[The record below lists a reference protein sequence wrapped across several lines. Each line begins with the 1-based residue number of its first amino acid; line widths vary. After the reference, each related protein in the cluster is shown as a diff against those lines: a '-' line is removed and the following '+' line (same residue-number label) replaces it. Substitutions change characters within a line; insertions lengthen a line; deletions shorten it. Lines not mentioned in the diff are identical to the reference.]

1 MSGSETNHCNDLLC
15 IAEIFESIAN
25 KDEQALARTLERS
38 SIETVLLFESVYGI
52 SPLLHCVQT
61 GEMSRLGLVR
71 RLLVSGLCDSETVDS
86 KGRTVLAGLVG
97 AQQAQ
102 TQGTAAGFLERMIE
116 IVIEGADDTTACY
129 RMLKHNSLALFQAFL
144 ELKQFDERR
153 LFECLTGAL
162 TKLSVKQVLLSADL
176 RVFVMFKLADFG
188 FRRLSGD
195 WTGGCDKTTD
205 EWKDHID
212 VVSDCW
218 NVIGKSYDTGSYG
231 DVDDRLLQ
239 RLHVLH
245 NHLYFLQHKKFL
257 DYLALREAIFCVA
270 VFWNVLKNPATFTV
284 YRVIVNKRIVIEC
297 IRMIAFQLMKVKRF
311 LEQTEQKLCEI
322 VKEGESLIVKKKEYL
337 IEDIMN
343 KMKISC
349 KPTVIKQ
356 FEEKSIAIGKGNSN
370 RDMLIK
376 DMIKRIRKDDK
387 EWADTKSHEL
397 RALRQ
402 TQKEWLIEQLETRL
416 KCVKQPKNVA
426 DLIMAELKRNRVDTV
441 AARIV
446 ASESFDLEH
455 LMRGKDR
462 RTRRKM
468 IKCYGQLRQLY
479 SLDKIVLAFAQVARV
494 NPANVELF
502 QDSLKRTVMILGE
515 MLKNTNSTPNMPND
529 RLEDAMGRMI
539 SHRFADIVISIR
551 NSYARQFSLS
561 RLLIDAEL
569 ERRVYSFLPNHTVAV
584 RMVINLL
591 FVLVMVEVRRSF
603 YGQLVRC
610 GSLEA
615 LRSLLIYAGEKDVL
629 FPTIHI
635 AFEQVT
641 GYFSLVK
648 ELLAELR
655 ENPIGNTIEF
665 AQLEEQFEVQCG
677 IVEEVQAMLATEREL
692 DYENLRKTCFSC
704 NDLPTIRRLLHW
716 KIDTYRPNV
725 VLESICSKWNAK
737 TSNLSR
743 IHWMD
748 TRLTWI
754 DTETMSN
761 KLAMITCAIG
771 DADAYYNI
779 GHTGKLIEQLG
790 IADEVDEEGVDQLN
804 KRLAPYYANIF
815 FLDNKW
821 KVLESFCKQRRLSWN
836 KTLVRQL
843 RQRDQELLQTL
854 YDERRHKLKTIFE
867 QNDIQTVEVLQIAN
881 IIIKEDTLASLEH
894 LQLELCEILT
904 AVGYFGDSFHC
915 VKQRIPMIQGKNFR
929 NLLAHDSLSYNMLT
943 DSGNAKT
950 ILNAYIFVHT
960 EVRLFE
966 SRQQDPIELH
976 LPSLA
981 DMYRWLEEQQ
991 QLLASFQCN
1000 DVRRVHALM
1009 RSGGAI
1015 TAYFCFTPNAEH
1027 YPAAMLSAGNTI
1039 QGFCDRAPSIVP
1051 LLGRYFPYLREL
1063 YHRPEFALETA
1074 IVQRDFETAFK
1085 LVDETKPLEGL
1096 FYSWPKL
1103 MMRLSPAA
1111 KASKTLTERRNLL
1124 DQFLDYGNEECIREM
1139 VRLYPDFCNTLVDRH
1154 TVDKAILRGLR
1165 STAELM
1171 MQGTN
1176 QMYLNAL
1183 ERLVILHWNDTLE
1196 NITIKSP
1203 NNDEFMS
1210 TILRAAIKARN
1221 ETALKHI
1228 LGKTQTNATILGEC
1242 YLTAASFGRCS
1253 ILKHLL
1259 QVYPLA
1265 DQTVLS
1271 TAIHKAALSN
1281 QWPCVRLLLE
1291 ADAPVDVLV
1300 TGYQDEDANV
1310 LLLLVASGQVKL
1322 IRRIRTL
1329 DPSIYGTRTNHPL
1342 AVAVGNDTASGRMV
1356 QALRAHGFGWLDS
1369 SATLH
1374 EVILEEYEQPAWKA
1388 IWGEIDHQL
1397 SRYQFTNGSDHV
1409 EFNVSLLHRWKTICF
1424 VEECNMDRTSLCCA
1438 AETKNPRVIRELLDR
1453 ACSMRQIEGVGVLGD
1468 VVFQKEGSFVHYY
1481 KKADNVTWSMES
1493 CCADMISR
1501 MEGLLQEGMI
1511 WHELTIVVG
1520 NVSVSMTVLKVTH
1533 VPKDVALELRDSTLL
1548 EDNLQ
1553 DLLNFT
1559 DAFGGSKTVVY
1570 GTFYQ
1575 GQRAIHFLRNEDLA
1589 CVYDVFPPDASV
1601 DLSNTLNIRAA
1612 EGKTVLG
1619 KIVEAHFDLETVQLL
1634 VQHGANPLLAD
1645 CHGNSIIH
1653 SALCMLPDAALYLME
1668 ECLTRD
1674 LRNAKGDTLL
1684 ELDDRTDGNKL
1695 IHMAASCGQ
1704 QIVVAKLLDLNIDVT
1719 VRNAYGCT
1727 PAHVAVVVPLVNSI
1741 STLKQLLDYD
1751 RTPVDMTDRDGGTLL
1766 VWAAKTGSIEML
1778 NLIMQYKPNLTLP
1791 ANRRALYEAVNLQYV
1806 DWAKRFLQH
1815 AIEAGAREVT
1825 KMEDAADDVVIL
1837 SLRCADF
1844 ELSKALLE
1852 YELQHGLEDIT
1863 ERDRPRIESVLKA
1876 STSKIPQ
1883 VPVELYLSL
1892 KGLSE
1897 DRNFLTYLRNML
1909 AKLEPS
1915 REKDFN

>member
-1 MSGSETNHCNDLLC
+1 MSDSETKHSNDLLC

-71 RLLVSGLCDSETVDS
+71 RLLASGLCDSETVDS
-86 KGRTVLAGLVG
+86 KGRTVLAGLMG

-195 WTGGCDKTTD
+195 WTGGCDKTAD
-205 EWKDHID
+205 EWKDHIA

-322 VKEGESLIVKKKEYL
+322 VKEGESLIVQQKECL
-337 IEDIMN
+337 IEDIMKQI
-343 KMKISC
+343 KMSC

-356 FEEKSIAIGKGNSN
+356 FEEKSIAIGK
-370 RDMLIK
+370 
-376 DMIKRIRKDDK
+376 
-387 EWADTKSHEL
+387 
-397 RALRQ
+397 
-402 TQKEWLIEQLETRL
+402 
-416 KCVKQPKNVA
+416 
-426 DLIMAELKRNRVDTV
+426 ELKRNRVDTV

-446 ASESFDLEH
+446 ASESFNLEH

-462 RTRRKM
+462 STRRKM

-494 NPANVELF
+494 NPANVESF

-591 FVLVMVEVRRSF
+591 FVLVMAEVRRSF

-641 GYFSLVK
+641 GYFALVK

-716 KIDTYRPNV
+716 KIDTYRPNA
-725 VLESICSKWNAK
+725 VLESICSKWNANA
-737 TSNLSR
+737 SRLSR

-779 GHTGKLIEQLG
+779 GHTGELIEKLG

-821 KVLESFCKQRRLSWN
+821 KVLESFCKQRRLPWN

-843 RQRDQELLQTL
+843 RQRDQEMLQSL

-881 IIIKEDTLASLEH
+881 IIIKEDTLACLEH

-943 DSGNAKT
+943 DSGDAKT

-966 SRQQDPIELH
+966 SRQQDTIQLH

-1000 DVRRVHALM
+1000 DVQRVHELM
-1009 RSGGAI
+1009 RAGGAI
-1015 TAYFCFTPNAEH
+1015 TAYFCFTPNAKH

-1074 IVQRDFETAFK
+1074 IVRRDFETAFK

-1103 MMRLSPAA
+1103 MMRLSPAV

-1124 DQFLDYGNEECIREM
+1124 DQFLDYGNEESWW
-1139 VRLYPDFCNTLVDRH
+1139 
-1154 TVDKAILRGLR
+1154 TV
-1165 STAELM
+1165 
-1171 MQGTN
+1171 
-1176 QMYLNAL
+1176 
-1183 ERLVILHWNDTLE
+1183 
-1196 NITIKSP
+1196 
-1203 NNDEFMS
+1203 
-1210 TILRAAIKARN
+1210 
-1221 ETALKHI
+1221 
-1228 LGKTQTNATILGEC
+1228 TQ
-1242 YLTAASFGRCS
+1242 
-1253 ILKHLL
+1253 
-1259 QVYPLA
+1259 
-1265 DQTVLS
+1265 
-1271 TAIHKAALSN
+1271 
-1281 QWPCVRLLLE
+1281 
-1291 ADAPVDVLV
+1291 
-1300 TGYQDEDANV
+1300 
-1310 LLLLVASGQVKL
+1310 
-1322 IRRIRTL
+1322 
-1329 DPSIYGTRTNHPL
+1329 
-1342 AVAVGNDTASGRMV
+1342 
-1356 QALRAHGFGWLDS
+1356 
-1369 SATLH
+1369 
-1374 EVILEEYEQPAWKA
+1374 
-1388 IWGEIDHQL
+1388 
-1397 SRYQFTNGSDHV
+1397 
-1409 EFNVSLLHRWKTICF
+1409 
-1424 VEECNMDRTSLCCA
+1424 
-1438 AETKNPRVIRELLDR
+1438 
-1453 ACSMRQIEGVGVLGD
+1453 
-1468 VVFQKEGSFVHYY
+1468 
-1481 KKADNVTWSMES
+1481 
-1493 CCADMISR
+1493 
-1501 MEGLLQEGMI
+1501 
-1511 WHELTIVVG
+1511 
-1520 NVSVSMTVLKVTH
+1520 
-1533 VPKDVALELRDSTLL
+1533 
-1548 EDNLQ
+1548 
-1553 DLLNFT
+1553 
-1559 DAFGGSKTVVY
+1559 
-1570 GTFYQ
+1570 
-1575 GQRAIHFLRNEDLA
+1575 
-1589 CVYDVFPPDASV
+1589 
-1601 DLSNTLNIRAA
+1601 
-1612 EGKTVLG
+1612 
-1619 KIVEAHFDLETVQLL
+1619 
-1634 VQHGANPLLAD
+1634 
-1645 CHGNSIIH
+1645 
-1653 SALCMLPDAALYLME
+1653 
-1668 ECLTRD
+1668 
-1674 LRNAKGDTLL
+1674 
-1684 ELDDRTDGNKL
+1684 
-1695 IHMAASCGQ
+1695 
-1704 QIVVAKLLDLNIDVT
+1704 
-1719 VRNAYGCT
+1719 
-1727 PAHVAVVVPLVNSI
+1727 
-1741 STLKQLLDYD
+1741 
-1751 RTPVDMTDRDGGTLL
+1751 
-1766 VWAAKTGSIEML
+1766 
-1778 NLIMQYKPNLTLP
+1778 
-1791 ANRRALYEAVNLQYV
+1791 
-1806 DWAKRFLQH
+1806 
-1815 AIEAGAREVT
+1815 
-1825 KMEDAADDVVIL
+1825 
-1837 SLRCADF
+1837 
-1844 ELSKALLE
+1844 
-1852 YELQHGLEDIT
+1852 
-1863 ERDRPRIESVLKA
+1863 
-1876 STSKIPQ
+1876 
-1883 VPVELYLSL
+1883 
-1892 KGLSE
+1892 
-1897 DRNFLTYLRNML
+1897 
-1909 AKLEPS
+1909 
-1915 REKDFN
+1915 

>member
-1 MSGSETNHCNDLLC
+1 MAGSETKHSNDLLC

-38 SIETVLLFESVYGI
+38 SIETMLLFEFVYGI

-71 RLLVSGLCDSETVDS
+71 RLLASGLCDSETVDS

-97 AQQAQ
+97 AQQAL

-195 WTGGCDKTTD
+195 WTGGCDKTAD

-245 NHLYFLQHKKFL
+245 NHLYFLQYKKFL

-311 LEQTEQKLCEI
+311 LEQTEQKLSEV
-322 VKEGESLIVKKKEYL
+322 VKEGESLIVQQKECL
-337 IEDIMN
+337 IEDIMK
-343 KMKISC
+343 KMKIS
-349 KPTVIKQ
+349 
-356 FEEKSIAIGKGNSN
+356 F
-370 RDMLIK
+370 
-376 DMIKRIRKDDK
+376 
-387 EWADTKSHEL
+387 
-397 RALRQ
+397 
-402 TQKEWLIEQLETRL
+402 
-416 KCVKQPKNVA
+416 
-426 DLIMAELKRNRVDTV
+426 

-446 ASESFDLEH
+446 ASESFNLEH

-494 NPANVELF
+494 NPANVESF

-615 LRSLLIYAGEKDVL
+615 LRSLVIYAGEKDVL

-641 GYFSLVK
+641 GYFAMVK
-648 ELLAELR
+648 GLLAELR
-655 ENPIGNTIEF
+655 ENPIGNTVEF
-665 AQLEEQFEVQCG
+665 AQLEEQFQVQCG

-716 KIDTYRPNV
+716 KIDTYRPNT
-725 VLESICSKWNAK
+725 VLESICSKWNAN
-737 TSNLSR
+737 TSSLSR

-771 DADAYYNI
+771 DADAYYTI
-779 GHTGKLIEQLG
+779 GHTSKLIEKLG

-821 KVLESFCKQRRLSWN
+821 KVLESFCKQRRLPWN
-836 KTLVRQL
+836 TTLVRQL
-843 RQRDQELLQTL
+843 RQRDQDLLQTL

-881 IIIKEDTLASLEH
+881 IIIKEDTLACLEH

-943 DSGNAKT
+943 DK
-950 ILNAYIFVHT
+950 
-960 EVRLFE
+960 
-966 SRQQDPIELH
+966 
-976 LPSLA
+976 
-981 DMYRWLEEQQ
+981 
-991 QLLASFQCN
+991 
-1000 DVRRVHALM
+1000 
-1009 RSGGAI
+1009 
-1015 TAYFCFTPNAEH
+1015 
-1027 YPAAMLSAGNTI
+1027 
-1039 QGFCDRAPSIVP
+1039 
-1051 LLGRYFPYLREL
+1051 
-1063 YHRPEFALETA
+1063 
-1074 IVQRDFETAFK
+1074 
-1085 LVDETKPLEGL
+1085 
-1096 FYSWPKL
+1096 
-1103 MMRLSPAA
+1103 
-1111 KASKTLTERRNLL
+1111 
-1124 DQFLDYGNEECIREM
+1124 
-1139 VRLYPDFCNTLVDRH
+1139 
-1154 TVDKAILRGLR
+1154 
-1165 STAELM
+1165 
-1171 MQGTN
+1171 
-1176 QMYLNAL
+1176 
-1183 ERLVILHWNDTLE
+1183 
-1196 NITIKSP
+1196 
-1203 NNDEFMS
+1203 
-1210 TILRAAIKARN
+1210 
-1221 ETALKHI
+1221 
-1228 LGKTQTNATILGEC
+1228 
-1242 YLTAASFGRCS
+1242 
-1253 ILKHLL
+1253 
-1259 QVYPLA
+1259 
-1265 DQTVLS
+1265 
-1271 TAIHKAALSN
+1271 
-1281 QWPCVRLLLE
+1281 
-1291 ADAPVDVLV
+1291 
-1300 TGYQDEDANV
+1300 
-1310 LLLLVASGQVKL
+1310 
-1322 IRRIRTL
+1322 
-1329 DPSIYGTRTNHPL
+1329 
-1342 AVAVGNDTASGRMV
+1342 
-1356 QALRAHGFGWLDS
+1356 
-1369 SATLH
+1369 
-1374 EVILEEYEQPAWKA
+1374 
-1388 IWGEIDHQL
+1388 
-1397 SRYQFTNGSDHV
+1397 
-1409 EFNVSLLHRWKTICF
+1409 
-1424 VEECNMDRTSLCCA
+1424 
-1438 AETKNPRVIRELLDR
+1438 
-1453 ACSMRQIEGVGVLGD
+1453 
-1468 VVFQKEGSFVHYY
+1468 
-1481 KKADNVTWSMES
+1481 
-1493 CCADMISR
+1493 
-1501 MEGLLQEGMI
+1501 
-1511 WHELTIVVG
+1511 
-1520 NVSVSMTVLKVTH
+1520 
-1533 VPKDVALELRDSTLL
+1533 
-1548 EDNLQ
+1548 
-1553 DLLNFT
+1553 
-1559 DAFGGSKTVVY
+1559 
-1570 GTFYQ
+1570 
-1575 GQRAIHFLRNEDLA
+1575 
-1589 CVYDVFPPDASV
+1589 
-1601 DLSNTLNIRAA
+1601 
-1612 EGKTVLG
+1612 
-1619 KIVEAHFDLETVQLL
+1619 AHFDLETVQLL

-1653 SALCMLPDAALYLME
+1653 SALCMLPDAALYLLE

-1674 LRNAKGDTLL
+1674 LRNDKGDTLL

-1695 IHMAASCGQ
+1695 IHTVASCGQ
-1704 QIVVAKLLDLNIDVT
+1704 QIIVAKLLDLNIDVT

-1751 RTPVDMTDRDGGTLL
+1751 RTPVDMIDKDGGTLL
-1766 VWAAKTGSIEML
+1766 MWAAKTGSIEML
-1778 NLIMQYKPNLTLP
+1778 DLIMQYKPNLTLP

-1806 DWAKRFLQH
+1806 DFAKRFLQH

-1909 AKLEPS
+1909 AKLEPL

>member
-1 MSGSETNHCNDLLC
+1 
-15 IAEIFESIAN
+15 
-25 KDEQALARTLERS
+25 
-38 SIETVLLFESVYGI
+38 
-52 SPLLHCVQT
+52 
-61 GEMSRLGLVR
+61 
-71 RLLVSGLCDSETVDS
+71 
-86 KGRTVLAGLVG
+86 
-97 AQQAQ
+97 
-102 TQGTAAGFLERMIE
+102 
-116 IVIEGADDTTACY
+116 
-129 RMLKHNSLALFQAFL
+129 
-144 ELKQFDERR
+144 
-153 LFECLTGAL
+153 
-162 TKLSVKQVLLSADL
+162 
-176 RVFVMFKLADFG
+176 
-188 FRRLSGD
+188 
-195 WTGGCDKTTD
+195 
-205 EWKDHID
+205 
-212 VVSDCW
+212 
-218 NVIGKSYDTGSYG
+218 
-231 DVDDRLLQ
+231 
-239 RLHVLH
+239 
-245 NHLYFLQHKKFL
+245 
-257 DYLALREAIFCVA
+257 
-270 VFWNVLKNPATFTV
+270 
-284 YRVIVNKRIVIEC
+284 
-297 IRMIAFQLMKVKRF
+297 
-311 LEQTEQKLCEI
+311 
-322 VKEGESLIVKKKEYL
+322 
-337 IEDIMN
+337 
-343 KMKISC
+343 
-349 KPTVIKQ
+349 
-356 FEEKSIAIGKGNSN
+356 
-370 RDMLIK
+370 
-376 DMIKRIRKDDK
+376 
-387 EWADTKSHEL
+387 
-397 RALRQ
+397 
-402 TQKEWLIEQLETRL
+402 
-416 KCVKQPKNVA
+416 
-426 DLIMAELKRNRVDTV
+426 
-441 AARIV
+441 
-446 ASESFDLEH
+446 
-455 LMRGKDR
+455 MRGKDR

-494 NPANVELF
+494 NPANVESF

-615 LRSLLIYAGEKDVL
+615 LRSLLIYVGEKDVL

-655 ENPIGNTIEF
+655 ENPIGNTVEF

-716 KIDTYRPNV
+716 KIDTYRPNA
-725 VLESICSKWNAK
+725 VLESICSKWNAN
-737 TSNLSR
+737 TSSLSR

-761 KLAMITCAIG
+761 KLAMITCAVG

-779 GHTGKLIEQLG
+779 GHTGKLIEKLG

-821 KVLESFCKQRRLSWN
+821 KVLESFCKQRRLPWN

-843 RQRDQELLQTL
+843 RQRDQEMLQSL

-943 DSGNAKT
+943 DSGDAKT

-966 SRQQDPIELH
+966 SRQQDPIQLH

-1000 DVRRVHALM
+1000 DVQRVHALM

-1027 YPAAMLSAGNTI
+1027 YPAAMLSAGNMI

-1074 IVQRDFETAFK
+1074 IVRRDFETAFK

-1124 DQFLDYGNEECIREM
+1124 DQFLDYGNEE
-1139 VRLYPDFCNTLVDRH
+1139 
-1154 TVDKAILRGLR
+1154 
-1165 STAELM
+1165 S
-1171 MQGTN
+1171 
-1176 QMYLNAL
+1176 
-1183 ERLVILHWNDTLE
+1183 
-1196 NITIKSP
+1196 
-1203 NNDEFMS
+1203 
-1210 TILRAAIKARN
+1210 
-1221 ETALKHI
+1221 
-1228 LGKTQTNATILGEC
+1228 
-1242 YLTAASFGRCS
+1242 
-1253 ILKHLL
+1253 
-1259 QVYPLA
+1259 
-1265 DQTVLS
+1265 
-1271 TAIHKAALSN
+1271 
-1281 QWPCVRLLLE
+1281 
-1291 ADAPVDVLV
+1291 
-1300 TGYQDEDANV
+1300 
-1310 LLLLVASGQVKL
+1310 
-1322 IRRIRTL
+1322 
-1329 DPSIYGTRTNHPL
+1329 
-1342 AVAVGNDTASGRMV
+1342 
-1356 QALRAHGFGWLDS
+1356 
-1369 SATLH
+1369 
-1374 EVILEEYEQPAWKA
+1374 
-1388 IWGEIDHQL
+1388 
-1397 SRYQFTNGSDHV
+1397 
-1409 EFNVSLLHRWKTICF
+1409 
-1424 VEECNMDRTSLCCA
+1424 
-1438 AETKNPRVIRELLDR
+1438 
-1453 ACSMRQIEGVGVLGD
+1453 
-1468 VVFQKEGSFVHYY
+1468 
-1481 KKADNVTWSMES
+1481 
-1493 CCADMISR
+1493 
-1501 MEGLLQEGMI
+1501 
-1511 WHELTIVVG
+1511 
-1520 NVSVSMTVLKVTH
+1520 
-1533 VPKDVALELRDSTLL
+1533 
-1548 EDNLQ
+1548 
-1553 DLLNFT
+1553 
-1559 DAFGGSKTVVY
+1559 
-1570 GTFYQ
+1570 
-1575 GQRAIHFLRNEDLA
+1575 
-1589 CVYDVFPPDASV
+1589 
-1601 DLSNTLNIRAA
+1601 

-1668 ECLTRD
+1668 ECFRRD

-1704 QIVVAKLLDLNIDVT
+1704 QIIVAKLLDLNIDVT

-1852 YELQHGLEDIT
+1852 HELEHRLEDIT

-1883 VPVELYLSL
+1883 VPVELHLSL

-1897 DRNFLTYLRNML
+1897 DKNFLTYLRNML
-1909 AKLEPS
+1909 AKLEPL